1 MSDVTP
7 TLRNL
12 TDIHFLPG
20 FHSPTVA
27 FLYAPVQ
34 TWAGRLHTARDTF
47 VVEVRTFD
55 LASTNSYPLLTK
67 AEGLPSDS
75 QYMVPAPKELG
86 GVVVVTTS
94 GIIHVDQTGN
104 RVATSVNGWF
114 SHTSR
119 NPHSRHCEHLCL
131 TLEGSKAIFISEK
144 DMLLTLVTGRVHH
157 VRFVIDGRTVSK
169 VTVEPEAQGMRVP
182 CASSFASS
190 GIARATSEDG
200 EMLFVGC
207 AEGDSSLL
215 RARLIPREEEGA
227 ATTAPADLMEVDDED
242 GELLLCDHA
251 NQTSTVMP
259 LSPLVGQPLRP
270 ARRQSIPMPSV
281 ISTCRSTTS
290 LRVLVASQ
298 TWSLA
303 RLAMPAATVPT
314 LS

>member
-1 MSDVTP
+1 MADVSP
-7 TLRNL
+7 SLRNL

-47 VVEVRTFD
+47 VVEIRTFD
-55 LASTNSYPLLTK
+55 LSSNSSYPLLTK

-75 QYMVPAPKELG
+75 LYMVPAPKDLG

-119 NPHSRHCEHLCL
+119 NAHNRDSERLGL
-131 TLEGSKAIFISEK
+131 TLEGSRSIFISEK

-169 VTVEPEAQGMRVP
+169 VVVEPEAQGMRVP
-182 CASSFASS
+182 CPSSFASS
-190 GIARATSEDG
+190 GISKTTTEDG
-200 EMLFVGC
+200 ETLFVGC
-207 AEGDSSLL
+207 AEGDSALL
-215 RARLIPREEEGA
+215 RARLIPREEEGG
-227 ATTAPADLMEVDDED
+227 APQPEADRMEVDDED
-242 GELLLCDHA
+242 GECCAFRKSLHY
-251 NQTSTVMP
+251 NF
-259 LSPLVGQPLRP
+259 LR
-270 ARRQSIPMPSV
+270 
-281 ISTCRSTTS
+281 S
-290 LRVLVASQ
+290 LRRRTGTFKWAFQRYRQESYQ
-298 TWSLA
+298 PQ
-303 RLAMPAATVPT
+303 RNF
-314 LS
+314 